1 MPQTLLPVY
10 PSDATSIND
19 ILSFCKRDGSVYYF
33 HGALPIFTHD
43 EKDMRA
49 FRMFTSQ
56 LVVNGTCKQ
65 AEIVRAFGI
74 SAISMKRHVKKFRAG
89 GSKAFYAPHK
99 KRQPR
104 VLTPEVR
111 QRAQE
116 MLMEG
121 QKNPAVAKALGLK
134 LDTLTKAVRAGRL
147 VAPVKKTARPAQK
160 ANEI

>member
-10 PSDATSIND
+10 PSDATPINNV
-19 ILSFCKRDGSVYYF
+19 ISFCKRDGSVYYF
-33 HGALPIFTHD
+33 HGALPVFTHD
-43 EKDMRA
+43 EKDLRA

-56 LVVNGTCKQ
+56 LAVNGLCKQ
-65 AEIVRAFGI
+65 AEIVRALGI
-74 SAISMKRHVKKFRAG
+74 SSISMKRYVKKFRAG
-89 GSKAFYAPHK
+89 GSKAFFTSHK

-121 QKNPAVAKALGLK
+121 QTNPAVAKALGLK

-147 VAPVKKTARPAQK
+147 VAPVKKTAAQAQK
-160 ANEI
+160 ANEA

>member
-10 PSDATSIND
+10 PSDATPINNV
-19 ILSFCKRDGSVYYF
+19 ISFCKRDGSVYYF
-33 HGALPIFTHD
+33 HGALPVFTHD
-43 EKDMRA
+43 EKDWRA

-56 LVVNGTCKQ
+56 LVVNGLCKQ
-65 AEIVRAFGI
+65 AEIVRALGI
-74 SAISMKRHVKKFRAG
+74 SSISMKRYVKKFRAD
-89 GSKAFYAPHK
+89 GSKAFFTPHK

-121 QKNPAVAKALGLK
+121 QTNKM
-134 LDTLTKAVRAGRL
+134 
-147 VAPVKKTARPAQK
+147 
-160 ANEI
+160 